1 MAVSN
6 GCGVDQGL
14 GDGLGHGLD
23 HGLGHGLGHGLD
35 RGAKLRKLHS
45 MQEIIGQV
53 ERGEL
58 APEADAFF
66 QRARALTN
74 EAAMRSPEECESGES
89 RESRESRESHWASES
104 GDDAT
109 HDGTH
114 DAVLRACTGA
124 VQHARSVSMRREGA
138 RCSERRAVRMSRVV
152 ERALAQCEQGERGE
166 AGREDE
172 CRDNISGGLSDGT
185 PRRDARQATR
195 AESSVCV
202 PTGWRAYD
210 EFLGGGLRTGELH
223 EFVGVDFSGADFTD
237 AQRSPLLHPPASS
250 PPAQWIPPLGVAARI
265 AWRALGEAPLR
276 QKLVVWIGRA
286 IAPPQALLI
295 AGLRPDWNVLAK
307 RTAWV
312 TSGVTSGVTSWMT
325 SQRGD
330 QDTPSPVR
338 SAQQALIARE
348 PLATAALLDRSLVLL
363 PEPVHKRG
371 MQSIFS
377 AANRSCHDQ
386 HENHGMQERLWCAEQ
401 ALSVAESG
409 ASVGVIIVDA
419 RGFDVAACRR
429 LQMAARQN
437 LQQSGSGSSG
447 VLVLLL
453 RSPTEVTLRSCMAAT
468 RWKVTPSKA
477 MHDGMDDGMDDPGW
491 SVELLR
497 SRRASRD
504 GRATVEQLAPQQSCA
519 DWVARA
525 TTRATKLVPWVSWVP
540 GVVAPRDALRAVQR
554 ATPVCMSEELSH
566 GYLQASESERESKR
580 ESKYGG
586 VARTRSFEQPNTPN
600 ITTEVC
606 GIPHD
611 RMATRSRTAST
622 DETALA
628 SSRMVGH
635 GQDTQAGGD
644 QRIDRSTQRSWIDGG
659 TVAKDMEADT
669 REQLHEQLPEQL
681 HEQAREYP
689 SAASRLEWRT
699 APDLPSVPVGSSRDT
714 RMPTFSRRRG
724 NTSRHACSGML
735 FPWFVLGHSPGYGTR
750 PS

>member
-6 GCGVDQGL
+6 GCGVDQ
-14 GDGLGHGLD
+14 
-23 HGLGHGLGHGLD
+23 GLGHGLGHGLD

-74 EAAMRSPEECESGES
+74 EAAMRSPEECESRES
-89 RESRESRESHWASES
+89 RESRESYESHWASES

-295 AGLRPDWNVLAK
+295 AGLRPDWNALAK
-307 RTAWV
+307 RTSW
-312 TSGVTSGVTSWMT
+312 VTSWMT

-338 SAQQALIARE
+338 SAQHALIARE

-371 MQSIFS
+371 TQSIFS

-429 LQMAARQN
+429 LQMAARRN

-477 MHDGMDDGMDDPGW
+477 MHDGMDDPGW

-525 TTRATKLVPWVSWVP
+525 TTRATKLVPWVPWVD
-540 GVVAPRDALRAVQR
+540 APRDALRAMQR
-554 ATPVCMSEELSH
+554 AVPVCMSEELSH
-566 GYLQASESERESKR
+566 GYLQASESKRESKR
-580 ESKYGG
+580 EFKHGG
-586 VARTRSFEQPNTPN
+586 VARANSFEQPNTPN

-606 GIPHD
+606 GIPYD

-635 GQDTQAGGD
+635 GQDTQAGSD
-644 QRIDRSTQRSWIDGG
+644 QRIDRSTQCSWINGG
-659 TVAKDMEADT
+659 AVAKDMEADT
-669 REQLHEQLPEQL
+669 REQFPEQL
-681 HEQAREYP
+681 TEQLTEQAREYP

-735 FPWFVLGHSPGYGTR
+735 FPWFVLGHSPGHGTR